1 MPRITWIGLGSIGE
15 AICTNLAHH
24 AALESPLLLWNRT
37 REKAERLA
45 AATEMMTVAN
55 SLEEAVS
62 KADIVCLCLADDAAV
77 ASVVEAAAL
86 ASVSGKLFVD
96 LSTVHPDTN
105 QAQADRLQSLGATYI
120 ACPIFGG
127 VAMAIE
133 RQITLVLAGPSDAIA
148 RFEPFTKGVICKDV
162 IKLADQPL
170 REASMLKLVG
180 NFVRFSA
187 IEVLCEASVLS
198 EKIGLPKETLAKFV
212 GALIPGPSAGQLAML
227 HAGAYSDLTTNIA
240 PISMALKENGYL
252 NDLAKQNGVR
262 LRTLDTVTA
271 HAERVNEMRGPDAKL
286 LAIYGS
292 IREENGLS
300 FDNQ

>member
-1 MPRITWIGLGSIGE
+1 MPRIAWIGLGSIGE
-15 AICTNLAHH
+15 AISTNLAQY
-24 AALESPLLLWNRT
+24 APLAEPVLVWNRT
-37 REKAERLA
+37 AEKAERVA
-45 AATEMMTVAN
+45 AATDRMEAAR
-55 SLEEAVS
+55 SLADAVS
-62 KADIVCLCLADDAAV
+62 RADIVCLCLADDAAV
-77 ASVVEAAAL
+77 SGVVDVVGEVD
-86 ASVSGKLFVD
+86 VSGKLFVD

-105 QAQADRLQSLGATYI
+105 QAQADRLQSLGAAYI

-148 RFEPFTKGVICKDV
+148 KFEPFTKDIICKDT

-170 REASMLKLVG
+170 REAGMLKLVG

-187 IEVLCEASVLS
+187 IEVLCEATVLS
-198 EKIGLPKETLAKFV
+198 EKIGLPKETLARFV
-212 GALIPGPSAGQLAML
+212 EAMTPGPSAGQLAML
-227 HAGAYSDLTTNIA
+227 HSGAYSDLTTSIA

-252 NDLAKQNGVR
+252 NDLAQQSGAR

-292 IREENGLS
+292 IREENGLP
-300 FDNQ
+300 FDRK